1 MASRSIPPVAHAI
14 LDGAR
19 LGGLDA
25 AERQSVVDALIPHM
39 RDIAASLAHIE
50 LRKHPMDANDK
61 WARANAYGLAHDAV
75 DRMMV
80 DWFKDQGQ
88 PTFEQSKR
96 AIETILLRPDPATGH
111 QALRFPRMLTERR
124 RALGIPDDFLKQP
137 ADLNFLAKMIDI
149 PPGLLLKELRVD
161 SGLMGSKR
169 VALVIPEFMRVR
181 VHEFLYSIG
190 LDPWIPETG
199 PTLFEDVQPSA
210 APVQRP
216 RPAQEKAAELDPKTR
231 SAFDTVMRIQAAQ
244 KQIGSIDQ
252 FFEVFGGRS
261 EFEAVFGYKT
271 VRGERRAE
279 FSWNTMQDYLKRRFE
294 AKSAAQLARERRLP
308 GPKQQARIERLLH
321 LIEPNLPTDGAACTA
336 SQRRTLGVA
345 VQAQL
350 GAQPSLFD
358 NADKPDPSGSD
369 GVGK

>member
-1 MASRSIPPVAHAI
+1 MASRSIPPVAQAI
-14 LDGAR
+14 LDGTR
-19 LGGLDA
+19 LGNLDA
-25 AERQSVVDALIPHM
+25 AERQTVVDALIPHM

-190 LDPWIPETG
+190 LDPWIPETE
-199 PTLFEDVQPSA
+199 PTLFADSEPA
-210 APVQRP
+210 TAPVQPP
-216 RPAQEKAAELDPKTR
+216 RAASPKAAGLDPKTQ
-231 SAFDTVMRIQAAQ
+231 SALDLVLRIQAAQ
-244 KQIGSIDQ
+244 TQIGSIDQ
-252 FFEVFGGRS
+252 FFEVFGGR
-261 EFEAVFGYKT
+261 ERFNEVFGFKT
-271 VRGERRAE
+271 IQGQQRPE
-279 FSWNTMQDYLKRRFE
+279 FAWNTMQDYLKRRFDT
-294 AKSAAQLARERRLP
+294 KTPSQLARDKRLP
-308 GPKQQARIERLLH
+308 GAKQQARIERLLN
-321 LIEPNLPTDGAACTA
+321 LIEPNLPADGAACTA

-358 NADKPDPSGSD
+358 NPDKANPSGPA
-369 GVGK
+369 GAGK